1 MMKRFAFF
9 AVVLALAA
17 CNEAA
22 PPSTDT
28 ASERAAIA
36 VEYVRGDG
44 LIVHAKPSDAS
55 PVLANFTSGES
66 VSILAKQGEWAEV
79 RMPDGSGWARISSL
93 SKAVEAQHEED
104 NATPR
109 FRKAPSPVTQPSA
122 HGEIIIEAMVNTDG
136 DVTSV
141 KVTRNTTGS
150 DALAFKNSA
159 EIKSAKF
166 EPIVQ
171 KGRRREFIYEYR
183 VHY

>member
-1 MMKRFAFF
+1 MKRFALF
-9 AVVLALAA
+9 AAALALVA
-17 CNEAA
+17 CNESA
-22 PPSTDT
+22 PPPTDT
-28 ASERAAIA
+28 LADRAAIA

-44 LIVHAKPSDAS
+44 LVVHAKPSDSS
-55 PVLANFTSGES
+55 PVIANFTSGES
-66 VSILAKQGEWAEV
+66 ISILSKQGEWAEV
-79 RMPDGSGWARISSL
+79 RTPDGSGWAHTSSL
-93 SKAVEAQHEED
+93 SAAAEAKQEED

-159 EIKSAKF
+159 AIQGAKF
-166 EPIVQ
+166 QPIVQ
-171 KGRRREFIYEYR
+171 KGHRREFIYEYR

>member
-1 MMKRFAFF
+1 MMKRFATF
-9 AVVLALAA
+9 AVAIALVA
-17 CNEAA
+17 CNESAT
-22 PPSTDT
+22 PPADT
-28 ASERAAIA
+28 ADERASIA

-44 LIVHAKPSDAS
+44 LVVHAKPSDAS
-55 PVLANFTSGES
+55 PVLANFTTGES

-79 RMPDGSGWARISSL
+79 RTPGGSGWARTSSL
-93 SKAVEAQHEED
+93 SAAAEAQQEED
-104 NATPR
+104 NVTPR

-122 HGEIIIEAMVNTDG
+122 HGEIVIEAMVNTDG

-159 EIKSAKF
+159 AIQGAKF
-166 EPIVQ
+166 QPIVQ